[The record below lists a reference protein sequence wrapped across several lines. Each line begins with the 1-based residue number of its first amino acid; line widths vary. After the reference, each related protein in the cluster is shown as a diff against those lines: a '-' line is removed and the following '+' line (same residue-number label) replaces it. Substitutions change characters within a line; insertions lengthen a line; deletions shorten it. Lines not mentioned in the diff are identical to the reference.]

1 MHKHNIFESIPER
14 LDDELIES
22 LFKNEKIN
30 IERIVSK
37 GHRSPENAWYD
48 QIFDEWVI
56 VLKGAATLEFESLKT
71 SDRTISLTSGDYIYI
86 AAHTKH
92 KVTWTDPNLETV
104 WLAVHC

>member
-1 MHKHNIFESIPER
+1 MLKHNIFESIPEQFNN
-14 LDDELIES
+14 EVTES

-37 GHRSPENAWYD
+37 GHYSPENGWYD
-48 QIFDEWVI
+48 QEFDEWVI

-71 SDRTISLTSGDYIYI
+71 SARTISLTSGDYIHI

-92 KVTWTDPNLETV
+92 KVTWTEPNLETV
-104 WLAVHC
+104 WLVVHC